1 MADYVVP
8 TPRLN
13 AKKEQPEIYKA
24 MLQFGYAAYNG
35 MDPKLA
41 ELVKIRTSQ
50 INGCAYCVDKHTRD
64 ALKIDDP
71 RRINLV
77 ATWHEAPFFTA
88 KERAALA
95 LTEAMTLITE
105 GHVPDDVWQ
114 EAEKHFDPAEL
125 SQLALAIAAMNAMNR
140 MGVSTRLTPA

>member
-1 MADYVVP
+1 MSDYVVP

-13 AKKEQPEIYKA
+13 AKKEAPEAYKA
-24 MLQFGYAAYNG
+24 MLDFAYAAYAG

-50 INGCAYCVDKHTRD
+50 VNGCAYCVDKHTRD
-64 ALKIDDP
+64 ALKIDDS

-77 ATWHEAPFFTA
+77 ASWHEAPFFTA
-88 KERAALA
+88 RERAALA

-114 EAEKHFDPAEL
+114 EAEKHFDPREL
-125 SQLALAIAAMNAMNR
+125 SQLSLAIAAMNALNR
-140 MGVSTRLTPA
+140 IGVGTRLIPA